1 MGKQSMYGHQELY
14 KQAQTPSPYRK
25 SDTAEVTAILYMIR
39 KSDTAKVTAILY
51 MMFPMVRPLPL
62 RKGSLS
68 SRPFMPAT
76 NSRSVRGS
84 KMVSQGAARPSW
96 RLKIFTYGFQY
107 IPVRICESVQAVAE
121 TFYCR
126 DARLLR

>member
-1 MGKQSMYGHQELY
+1 
-14 KQAQTPSPYRK
+14 
-25 SDTAEVTAILYMIR
+25 
-39 KSDTAKVTAILY
+39 
-51 MMFPMVRPLPL
+51 MMFPMARRLPL
-62 RKGSLS
+62 RKGSLL

-76 NSRSVRGS
+76 NSRSVRE
-84 KMVSQGAARPSW
+84 KMVSQGVARPSW

-121 TFYCR
+121 TFHCR